1 MANPRKPTDPSLGL
15 FRDERGSKSLARHA
29 LVFVLLLI
37 AGLAIYEAYDPTHA
51 VNNTV
56 WATLSAIAMGLIAW
70 AGGPRIAQYLAPQIG
85 AVASGASTALRR
97 AITRDPETGDEA
109 SPAK

>member
-1 MANPRKPTDPSLGL
+1 MTSKRQNDPSLGL

-51 VNNTV
+51 INNTI
-56 WATLSAIAMGLIAW
+56 WATLSSIALGLIGWCA
-70 AGGPRIAQYLAPQIG
+70 GPRIASYLLPQVGSVAIG
-85 AVASGASTALRR
+85 VGSAIRR
-97 AITRDPETGDEA
+97 NITRDPETGDEA